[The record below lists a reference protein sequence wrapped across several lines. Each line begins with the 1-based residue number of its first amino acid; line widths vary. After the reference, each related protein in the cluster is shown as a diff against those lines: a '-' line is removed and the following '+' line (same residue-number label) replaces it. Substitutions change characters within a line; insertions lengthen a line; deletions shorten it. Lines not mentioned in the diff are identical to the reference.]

1 MITLTNTR
9 FFDFEKTRA
18 PIKSIALVHKNLK
31 PGGIETLIVRM
42 AKWLSAHDYN
52 VTLFLYSSG
61 GPLLRELEGVE
72 GVTVVVDEDTA
83 DPTVN
88 LWLASKMISK
98 RFATSFDFVYSFDPK
113 SFLVSYLLPAKKRM
127 SGVYHPESYSA
138 RNVATVIKTLKFID
152 SKFYKKLMFMNPS
165 IKERTER
172 AIGEN
177 LNDKFFPLPLDFA
190 AAANIQGK
198 FHSRR
203 IVSIGQLAHFRT
215 YNYYMIDIMENLIK
229 LDPTFTYHI
238 YGAGHGEDELRE
250 KIEHSPA
257 RDHIVL
263 HGAFTARDKQQ
274 ALRDTF
280 CFVGM
285 GVPLIEAA
293 GCGIPAIVGKINDL
307 EGVTEGFLHQL
318 PAFES
323 GESAVSEQHL
333 VAVEEQIK
341 QLMASEV
348 TYKQIAKQERFKA
361 NEFESN
367 HVMQNFIKHA
377 EVSQFTFSR
386 LH

>member
-42 AKWLSAHDYN
+42 VKWLSAHDYQ

-61 GPLLRELEGVE
+61 GPLLRELEGIE
-72 GVTVVVDEDTA
+72 GVTVVVDEDTS
-83 DPTVN
+83 DPSVN
-88 LWLASKMISK
+88 MWLASKMISK
-98 RFATSFDFVYSFDPK
+98 RFDDSFDLVYSFDPK
-113 SFLVSYLLPAKKRM
+113 SFLLSYLLPAKKRM

-138 RNVATVIKTLKFID
+138 KNAATVIKTLKLID
-152 SKFYKKLMFMNPS
+152 PKFYKKLMFMNPS

-172 AIGEN
+172 TIGEN

-190 AAANIQGK
+190 ATANIQGK

-215 YNYYMIDIMENLIK
+215 YNYYMIDIMEKLIQI
-229 LDPTFTYHI
+229 DPAFTYHI
-238 YGAGHGEDELRE
+238 YGTGHGEKCLLE
-250 KIEHSPA
+250 KIDNSPA
-257 RDHIVL
+257 RDHIFM

-274 ALRDTF
+274 ALHDTF

-293 GCGIPAIVGKINDL
+293 GCGIPAIVGKINDQ

-318 PAFES
+318 PPFES
-323 GESAVSEQHL
+323 GESAVAEQQL
-333 VAVEEQIK
+333 VAVEEQINVLLANEL
-341 QLMASEV
+341 Q
-348 TYKQIAKQERFKA
+348 YKQIAKQERFKA
-361 NEFESN
+361 NEFESD
-367 HVMQNFIKHA
+367 HVMRNFIKQA
-377 EVSQFTFSR
+377 ENSFALSK